1 MVDRRIDR
9 NATDC
14 AWHSRNEEEKKLNRR
29 LICLFAVC
37 LIGFSA
43 MNGFA
48 AEKKETVFKM
58 AVQPTTKPIVSLKR
72 YQPLVDYLKEKTG
85 LNIELAITANYGDF
99 SDLQKDGKVDFVI
112 QDAFSAYLIN
122 KHIKLVPMANIIS
135 PEGET
140 YDPGYI
146 IVKADSDIEELNDLK
161 GKKLLFGPKAN
172 AAKFLAPYIF
182 LKKSGIDVE
191 NDLHYAF
198 GGMCPHNA
206 MSVFL
211 GEYDAGL
218 VCGLYMAQKDKK
230 FNFKNDLRILAKTED
245 RAPYWIFSAY
255 GKTDGSVVNKIKRA
269 LLELNMKN
277 PETAEVFSVCK
288 WKGFT
293 KYSDEMNMINMLAE
307 KYKVPN

>member
-1 MVDRRIDR
+1 MNRKSIGLLMVY
-9 NATDC
+9 
-14 AWHSRNEEEKKLNRR
+14 
-29 LICLFAVC
+29 

-43 MNGFA
+43 IFGFA
-48 AEKKETVFKM
+48 MEKKEEVFKI
-58 AVQPTTKPIVSLKR
+58 AIQPTTKPVVSLKR

-99 SDLQKDGKVDFVI
+99 ADLQKDGKVDFVI
-112 QDAFSAYLIN
+112 QDVFSAFLIN
-122 KHIKLVPMANIIS
+122 KHIKLIPMANIIS
-135 PEGET
+135 PEGKT

-146 IVKADSDIEELNDLK
+146 IVKADGDIKELSDLK

-191 NDLHYAF
+191 KDLYYEF

-218 VCGLYMAQKDKK
+218 VCGLYMAQKEKK
-230 FNFKNDLRILAKTED
+230 FNFQNDLRVLAKTED
-245 RAPYWIFSAY
+245 RAPYWIVSAY
-255 GKTDGSVVNKIKRA
+255 ETTDGAVANKIKRA
-269 LLELNMKN
+269 LLELDMEN
-277 PETAEVFSVCK
+277 PRTAEVFSVCK
-288 WKGFT
+288 WKGFA
-293 KYSDEMNMINMLAE
+293 KYSDEINMINMLVE
-307 KYKVPN
+307 KYDVPN